1 MKRAA
6 LILILTFVG
15 VWLAILL
22 GGCAGSQRLE
32 SSGDRAAAPYG
43 FVDYCNRHP
52 ERAECG
58 GTQ

>member
-1 MKRAA
+1 MKRAV
-6 LILILTFVG
+6 LILLLTGFG
-15 VWLAILL
+15 LAVALVL
-22 GGCAGSQRLE
+22 GGCASSGLLR
-32 SSGDRAAAPYG
+32 SSGDEAPAPYG

>member
-1 MKRAA
+1 MRF
-6 LILILTFVG
+6 LLPILCSLL
-15 VWLAILL
+15 LA
-22 GGCAGSQRLE
+22 GCA
-32 SSGDRAAAPYG
+32 SSGLLRSSGEEAPAPYG